1 MNQKYQKN
9 DKNKFDFETMGKIS
23 KYTCFYEILV
33 LYF

>member
-1 MNQKYQKN
+1 MNQEYQKP

-23 KYTCFYEILV
+23 KHSCFYKILV